1 MFNKHYEA
9 MARAKPDAMV
19 YLLDNHKKLWS
30 RSHYKTCSKVD
41 YVTNNLAGSFN
52 NWIKPEKG
60 KNLDDL
66 LDTIRQ
72 KLLIKWNH
80 RKRVAMKFT
89 GKILAH
95 IEKKL
100 REDSYNLDIE
110 VIIASP
116 EGVAEVCAKGD
127 NLAYRFVDSLNDRS
141 CTCRVWQGTGIPC
154 KHAIAYITSIPGARL
169 EDYVDDYYSVNK
181 FKITYEG
188 SIPCIPDKS
197 MWPKATHVSFMHP
210 PLLRAIAGGRRK
222 NRMKSA
228 LEGGSSSQRGSS
240 RRHECPIC
248 HQKGHHWYTCKIS

>member
-1 MFNKHYEA
+1 
-9 MARAKPDAMV
+9 
-19 YLLDNHKKLWS
+19 
-30 RSHYKTCSKVD
+30 VD

-127 NLAYRFVDSLNDRS
+127 NLAYRFVVSLNDRS
-141 CTCRVWQGTGIPC
+141 YTCRVWQGT
-154 KHAIAYITSIPGARL
+154 
-169 EDYVDDYYSVNK
+169 
-181 FKITYEG
+181 
-188 SIPCIPDKS
+188 
-197 MWPKATHVSFMHP
+197 
-210 PLLRAIAGGRRK
+210 
-222 NRMKSA
+222 
-228 LEGGSSSQRGSS
+228 
-240 RRHECPIC
+240 
-248 HQKGHHWYTCKIS
+248 